1 MKENSQNIKRA
12 HLHEFKGLRISDYL
26 IHLQSLNRDVTSRK
40 YFSCVAVSESD
51 RVTRDQ

>member
-1 MKENSQNIKRA
+1 MNEIQFNVKLT
-12 HLHEFKGLRISDYL
+12 HLYEFKGLRISDYL

>member
-26 IHLQSLNRDVTSRK
+26 IHLQSLNRDVTTLGNIS
-40 YFSCVAVSESD
+40 VVSPS
-51 RVTRDQ
+51 VNQTG